1 MTKMIATTYS
11 PTRRALLA
19 GGVAAAVAPAL
30 GAPSLTLAATD
41 VAHVTAPRRLG
52 DDAAPI
58 KVVELFSMTCPH
70 CANFHNDTFPE
81 VKTRLIDTGMVQ
93 FEMRPFPL
101 DQLALRGHALARTL
115 PESKYFAMV
124 SMLLKDISR
133 WAGAAD
139 PLQALSQM
147 ARLAGMSA
155 ADFDATMRNRPVL
168 EAIVEMRQ
176 AAYKKW
182 DVKSTPSFVVN
193 GKTVLSGAM
202 TYEDFAAKINATDA

>member
-1 MTKMIATTYS
+1 MIATTYS

-19 GGVAAAVAPAL
+19 GGAAVVF
-30 GAPSLTLAATD
+30 APSLCAPSLALAATD
-41 VAHVTAPRRLG
+41 IEHVTAPRRLG
-52 DDAAPI
+52 NDAAPI

-101 DQLALRGHALARTL
+101 DQVALRGHALARTL

-124 SMLLKDISR
+124 SMLLRDISR

-139 PLQALSQM
+139 PLKALSQM
-147 ARLAGMSA
+147 GRLAGMST

-182 DVKSTPSFVVN
+182 DVKSTPSFIVN
-193 GKTVLSGAM
+193 DKTVLTGAM

>member
-1 MTKMIATTYS
+1 MIATTYS

-19 GGVAAAVAPAL
+19 GGVAAAIAPAL
-30 GAPSLTLAATD
+30 GAPSLALAATD

-93 FEMRPFPL
+93 FEMR
-101 DQLALRGHALARTL
+101 
-115 PESKYFAMV
+115 
-124 SMLLKDISR
+124 
-133 WAGAAD
+133 
-139 PLQALSQM
+139 
-147 ARLAGMSA
+147 
-155 ADFDATMRNRPVL
+155 
-168 EAIVEMRQ
+168 Q

>member
-1 MTKMIATTYS
+1 MIATTFS

-19 GGVAAAVAPAL
+19 SGVAVAF
-30 GAPSLTLAATD
+30 APSLGAASMAFAATD

-101 DQLALRGHALARTL
+101 DQVALRGHALARML
-115 PESKYFAMV
+115 PKSKYFAMV

-139 PLQALSQM
+139 PLKALSQM
-147 ARLAGMSA
+147 GRLAGMSA

-182 DVKSTPSFVVN
+182 DVKSTPSFIVN
-193 GKTVLSGAM
+193 DKTVLTGAM